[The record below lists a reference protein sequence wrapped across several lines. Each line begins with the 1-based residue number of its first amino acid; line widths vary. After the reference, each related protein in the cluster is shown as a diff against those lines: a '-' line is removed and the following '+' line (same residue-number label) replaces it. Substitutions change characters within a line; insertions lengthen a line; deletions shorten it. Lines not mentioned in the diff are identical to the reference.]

1 MDDIK
6 DLTEYAIQ
14 YGQSKGASYIEAR
27 GITTFGKSLGSR
39 NGEIFS
45 AGTSENSGIG
55 IRVLI
60 DGGMSFVSFSKLNK
74 RVLQENL
81 ELAIKIARNSKRKT
95 PLSMGEPVVSVDK
108 WETPYKQSFK
118 EIDFDSFLSINKDYS
133 DAIHGASEKIG
144 DIKIPNYNLFLK
156 VQSSDKYIVTSEG
169 TKLNSHHEDI
179 AGFSLINAQS
189 IDGIEQRFYNIM
201 GTGGMEFFKEK
212 NIFQELEEDT
222 IQLALSTQAKLMKF
236 DHLIDLVVGT
246 EVAGIISHENVGH
259 PSEGDRIMGRE
270 AAQAGESFWKT
281 LKIGTKVGSE
291 HVSVSDDP
299 TIVGSPGFYKY
310 DDEGVPAR
318 KRTLMV
324 KGVLTEPL
332 LNRDYGTRF
341 GSRSNAAARA
351 DGYNREPIIRMASTY
366 VEPGDFTFEELISD
380 VKEGIYMKSFTE
392 WNIDDVRYQ
401 SKYVGLECYYI
412 KNGEI
417 QQDVRIKRPVL
428 ELTSVSLF
436 SAIDGCS
443 KNIEFK
449 TTGVC
454 GKGDPEQMAPV
465 YFCGPEARIRNIR
478 LG

>member
-6 DLTEYAIQ
+6 DLAEYALE
-14 YGQSKGASYIEAR
+14 YGQKQGVSYIEAR
-27 GITTFGKSLGSR
+27 AITSVEKSIGSR

-60 DGGMSFVSFSKLNK
+60 DGRMSFVSFSKLSK
-74 RVLQENL
+74 SVLKENL
-81 ELAIKIARNSKRKT
+81 DLGIKIAKNTKRKT
-95 PLSMGEPVVSVDK
+95 PLQMGEPVVSVDNWK
-108 WETPYKQSFK
+108 VPYKQSFK
-118 EIDFDSFLSINKDYS
+118 DVDIDTFLSLNKDYS
-133 DAIHGASEKIG
+133 DTIQRVGDKIG
-144 DIKIPNYNLFLK
+144 DIKIPNYSLFLTAK
-156 VQSSDKYIVTSEG
+156 SSDKYFVTSEG

-179 AGFSLINAQS
+179 SGISFLNAHS
-189 IDGIEQRFYNIM
+189 IDGLEQRAYEIM
-201 GTGGMEFFKEK
+201 GTGGWEFFKERK
-212 NIFQELEEDT
+212 IFEDIEEDT
-222 IQLALSTQAKLMKF
+222 IQVAFSTQAKPKKF
-236 DHLIDLVVGT
+236 DHPIDLVVGT

-281 LKIGTKVGSE
+281 LKIGAKVGSE

-299 TIVGSPGFYKY
+299 TIKGSPGFYKY

-324 KGVLTEPL
+324 KGILTEPL
-332 LNRDYGTRF
+332 LNRDYGARF
-341 GSRSNAAARA
+341 GSKSNAAARA

-366 VEPGDFTFEELISD
+366 VEPGDFTLEELVSD
-380 VKEGIYMKSFTE
+380 IKEGIYMKSFTE

-401 SKYVGLECYYI
+401 SKYVGQQCYYI

-417 QQDVRIKRPVL
+417 QFNVRIKRPVL
-428 ELTSVSLF
+428 ELTSVGLF
-436 SAIDGCS
+436 SAVDGCS
-443 KNIEFK
+443 KDIVFK
-449 TTGVC
+449 TTGNC
-454 GKGDPEQMAPV
+454 GKGDPEQVAPV
-465 YFCGPEARIRNIR
+465 YFCGPEVRMRNIR

>member
-6 DLTEYAIQ
+6 DLAEYAIQ
-14 YGQSKGASYIEAR
+14 FGQSKGASYIEAR
-27 GITTFGKSLGSR
+27 GITTDGKSLGSR

-55 IRVLI
+55 IRILI

-74 RVLQENL
+74 KVLQENL
-81 ELAIKIARNSKRKT
+81 DLAIKIAKNSKRKT

-118 EIDFDSFLSINKDYS
+118 DIDFDTFLTINKDYS

-236 DHLIDLVVGT
+236 DHPIDMVVGT

-341 GSRSNAAARA
+341 KSRSNAAARA
-351 DGYNREPIIRMASTY
+351 DGYNREPIIRMASTF
-366 VEPGDFTFEELISD
+366 V
-380 VKEGIYMKSFTE
+380 
-392 WNIDDVRYQ
+392 
-401 SKYVGLECYYI
+401 
-412 KNGEI
+412 
-417 QQDVRIKRPVL
+417 
-428 ELTSVSLF
+428 
-436 SAIDGCS
+436 
-443 KNIEFK
+443 
-449 TTGVC
+449 
-454 GKGDPEQMAPV
+454 
-465 YFCGPEARIRNIR
+465 
-478 LG
+478 